1 MRTPLLTLLLG
12 IILIALPFKVAAQVP
27 SIPDNP
33 QIICIG
39 SIEPYCVDC
48 PSADPTGT
56 PGSTYDW
63 IFLSGPS
70 IVNIGPNPA
79 NPTSNHIQINW
90 GGSTLPGLYVLQVTE
105 TSVDGCPGPPRT
117 LNIQVTPELP
127 SLFSPIGPLCLNS
140 SAPALPLTS
149 NNGVTGTW
157 NPSSISTAASGTFT
171 YTFTPDNPAQ
181 CARDTFINVVISV
194 QPPPPVVACYE
205 TATWNP
211 TNCAWDVT
219 GTQPPAPTGLAC
231 YETASFNTTT
241 CAWDVTGTQP
251 PAPTG
256 LACYETASFNTTTCA
271 WDVTGT
277 QPPAPTGLACY
288 ETSSFNTTTCAWDV
302 TGTQPPAPTGLAC
315 YETASFNTTTCVWDV
330 TGTQPPAPTGLA
342 CYETASFN
350 TTTCVWDVTGTQP
363 PAPTGLACYETASFN
378 TTTCVWDVTGTQ
390 PPAPTGLACYET
402 ASFNTTTCAWDVTGT
417 QPPPPVVACYET
429 TSFNTINCQWDIVSN
444 PFTVNIAA
452 ASPICHSDDANIS
465 FSNGPS
471 GGTVIFTVNGSP
483 ESITLDASGSFSYII
498 SPATIDLSVVVTSVS
513 NGGCIINPTLGTLLI
528 TVNPPVNTSP
538 IFHD

>member
-1 MRTPLLTLLLG
+1 MKTHLLTLLLG

-56 PGSTYDW
+56 PGSSYDW

-231 YETASFNTTT
+231 YETATFNTTT
-241 CAWDVTGTQP
+241 CVWDVTGTQP

-256 LACYETASFNTTTCA
+256 LACY
-271 WDVTGT
+271 D
-277 QPPAPTGLACY
+277 
-288 ETSSFNTTTCAWDV
+288 
-302 TGTQPPAPTGLAC
+302 
-315 YETASFNTTTCVWDV
+315 TASFNTTTCVWDV

-363 PAPTGLACYETASFN
+363 PAPTGLACYETATFN
-378 TTTCVWDVTGTQ
+378 PTTCV
-390 PPAPTGLACYET
+390 
-402 ASFNTTTCAWDVTGT
+402 WDVTGT

-429 TSFNTINCQWDIVSN
+429 TSFNTITCQWDIVSN

-483 ESITLDASGSFSYII
+483 ESITLDASGSFSFII
-498 SPATIDLSVVVTSVS
+498 SPAITDLSVVVTSVS
-513 NGGCIINPTLGTLLI
+513 NGGCVINPTLGTLLI